1 MPMPASFISIQAIN
15 PGKFSV
21 SELEKNLQS
30 ALQQRQSAGLYRQRQ
45 IVEGTQSVQ
54 LKVDGESLLSFCSND
69 YLGLANDPRL
79 IKAWQTAA
87 EKFGVGAGASHLVT
101 GHHQAHHDLELELA
115 SFMGTERALLF
126 STGYMANMAIAAS
139 LLGRHDVIFEDKL
152 NHASLID
159 SGRLTRAKINRYP
172 HNDTSKLLDELS
184 QWGKEKKL
192 IMTDGVFSMDGDQ
205 ADLKSL
211 LPIAEKASAY
221 LLIDDAHGIGVLGEH
236 GRGSFSEAGLKIA
249 SNNLVMGTLGKALG
263 VFGAFVAGSETMIET
278 LIQHARSYIYTT
290 ALPPAVAATVQTSL
304 SIVQAED
311 WRRQK
316 LNELINQFKK
326 GAAQLGLD
334 LMPSTTPIQP
344 ILFGS
349 AAAALTASQQLRDQ
363 GLLVTAIRPPTVPEG
378 SARLRITFSAAH
390 ETEHVDRL
398 LSALESVS
406 IKNGQAT
413 RS

>member
-1 MPMPASFISIQAIN
+1 
-15 PGKFSV
+15 V

-30 ALQQRQSAGLYRQRQ
+30 ALQQRQTAGLYRQRQ
-45 IVEGTQSVQ
+45 IVQGPQSVQ
-54 LKVDGESLLSFCSND
+54 LKVDGESVLSFCSND

-79 IKAWQTAA
+79 IKAWQAAA

-101 GHHQAHHDLELELA
+101 GHHQAHHDLELALA
-115 SFMGTERALLF
+115 SFMSTERALLF
-126 STGYMANMAIAAS
+126 STGYMANMAIAVS

-159 SGRLTRAKINRYP
+159 SARLTRAKINRYP
-172 HNDTSKLLDELS
+172 HNDTSKLLNELS
-184 QWGKEKKL
+184 QWGNEKKL

-205 ADLKSL
+205 ADLKTL
-211 LPIAEKASAY
+211 TAIASEASAY
-221 LLIDDAHGIGVLGEH
+221 LLIDDAHGIGVLGEQ

-249 SNNLVMGTLGKALG
+249 SNNLVMATLGKALG
-263 VFGAFVAGSETMIET
+263 VFGAFVAGSEAMIET

-316 LNELINQFKK
+316 LNELISQFKK

-349 AAAALTASQQLRDQ
+349 AAAASAASQQLRDQ

-406 IKNGQAT
+406 IKNGRAS

>member
-1 MPMPASFISIQAIN
+1 M
-15 PGKFSV
+15 

-30 ALQQRQSAGLYRQRQ
+30 ALQQRQTAGLYRQRQ
-45 IVEGTQSVQ
+45 IVQGSQSVQ
-54 LKVDGESLLSFCSND
+54 LKVDGESVLSFCSND

-79 IKAWQTAA
+79 IKAWQAAA

-101 GHHQAHHDLELELA
+101 GHHQAHHDLELALA

-126 STGYMANMAIAAS
+126 STGYMANMAIAVS

-159 SGRLTRAKINRYP
+159 SARLTRAKINRYP
-172 HNDTSKLLDELS
+172 HNDTSKLLNELS
-184 QWGKEKKL
+184 LWGNEKKL

-205 ADLKSL
+205 ADLKTL
-211 LPIAEKASAY
+211 TAIASEASAY
-221 LLIDDAHGIGVLGEH
+221 LLIDDAHGIGVLGEQ

-249 SNNLVMGTLGKALG
+249 SNNLVMATLGKALG
-263 VFGAFVAGSETMIET
+263 VFGAFVAGSEAMIET

-316 LNELINQFKK
+316 LNELISQFKK

-349 AAAALTASQQLRDQ
+349 AAAASAASQQLRDQ

-406 IKNGQAT
+406 IKNGRAS